1 MKKLLL
7 LFALVLTVCS
17 TAMAQGGPARNE
29 IWYTSS
35 DGQIV
40 VPNAENAFG
49 VSITGN
55 TYTGGKGCITFSGDM
70 THIGEG
76 AFKGCKTLTTFTVP
90 EGLAT
95 VGTSA
100 FQDCCRLKQI
110 TFPSSVTSIGTSAF
124 SGCDDLVLVKLLGSS
139 VPWTRQTFVNSGAN
153 VGGKTFLVPEEAV
166 ADYVNSGWSPTYSST
181 LAGDALESLK
191 TTAQAAMENA
201 TNAESALTDGDK
213 ASIATYKSNVGSA
226 TNIEDLLN
234 ERAKAFYVISLRKA
248 KTTALNAI
256 SEAEANVTEPL
267 TDAEKASVNLCKEN
281 IENGTDIA
289 AVRQET
295 TKAKMILLK
304 TRVIIYTSSDGQVI
318 PVNSSAFG
326 ELTIVSNEYDKEM
339 GKGCITFSGDVTS
352 IGLRAFFWCENLTS
366 VTIPDLVTSIGD
378 DAFCN
383 CVNLTSVTIPDL
395 VKSIGFMAFR
405 NCINLKS
412 LSVPNVTSIG
422 DEAFYGCYF
431 SSLVTNE
438 NLNAK
443 ENNYWG
449 ATMCNGDGVAIND
462 NIVVDCAP
470 WATSVTIPDGIT
482 GIGDYAFYGCSGIKG
497 NLVIPSSL
505 ASIGDCAFYGCSGL
519 TSVSL
524 PRGVTS
530 IGEEAF
536 YECTGI
542 KGALVI
548 PSTVTSIGGSAFD
561 GCNNLTSLTVKG
573 GSIGL
578 WAFSGCYGLTS
589 VSLQEGVTS
598 IGYGAFQ
605 SCSGIKG
612 DLVIP
617 STVTSVGTEAFSG
630 CSGIEGTLVIPSS
643 VTSIGWRAFEGC
655 NKLTSIH
662 SLALLP
668 PSLGKYTF
676 ESVPKDIPVYVFD
689 VNAYATAE
697 VWNEFTNFQL
707 IKYFKLGGTTYL
719 LDDDGKFVDGE
730 LTFTD
735 KDEYLSYRD
744 FTVEELTYTRTF
756 DNTNW
761 QALYVP
767 FSIDYE
773 EWSEK
778 FDIAKIHNFIEYDDD
793 DNGEFDRTYLVV
805 LKLTSG
811 RTKPN
816 YPYLIR
822 AKETGTHSLVLQDK
836 TLGAAK
842 TTRIDCR
849 SVENE
854 YTFTGTYAKIADMYA
869 SGYYALAGGA
879 LNKAKSADVTLNP
892 QRWYMEVT
900 SRTGGSSTKAHS
912 IRILVDGEEGI
923 MAPSTSPKG
932 ESPVVYDL
940 QGRAVGTTTKYQRG
954 INIVNGKKIIK

>member
-1 MKKLLL
+1 MKKLFL
-7 LFALVLTVCS
+7 LFALVLTICS
-17 TAMAQGGPARNE
+17 TALAQDGPAKNE

-35 DGQIV
+35 NGQIV
-40 VPNAENAFG
+40 VPNSENAFG

-55 TYTGGKGCITFSGDM
+55 TYTGGKGCITFSGDI
-70 THIGEG
+70 TNIGEG
-76 AFKGCKTLTTFTVP
+76 AFKGCKTLTTFTMP
-90 EGLAT
+90 DGLKT

-124 SGCDDLVLVKLLGSS
+124 SGCDDLVFVKLLGTS
-139 VPWTRQTFVNSGAN
+139 VPWTQKTFTNSGAN
-153 VGGKTFLVPEEAV
+153 VGEKTFLVPEGAVEA
-166 ADYVNSGWSPTYSST
+166 YKNNGWSPTYSST

-234 ERAKAFYVISLRKA
+234 ERAKGFYVISLRKA

-256 SEAEANVTEPL
+256 SEAEANVTL

-295 TKAKMILLK
+295 NKAKMILLK

-352 IGLRAFFWCENLTS
+352 IGLQAFIWCENLTS

-378 DAFCN
+378 EAFCN
-383 CVNLTSVTIPDL
+383 CTNLTSVTIPDL
-395 VKSIGFMAFR
+395 VTSIGDHAFF
-405 NCINLKS
+405 NCANLT
-412 LSVPNVTSIG
+412 SVTIPDLVTNIGEYAFSYCENLTSVTIPDLVTSIG
-422 DEAFYGCYF
+422 DNAFDGCYF

-449 ATMCNGDGVAIND
+449 ATMCNGDGVVIND

-482 GIGDYAFYGCSGIKG
+482 GIGDGAFSGCSGI
-497 NLVIPSSL
+497 
-505 ASIGDCAFYGCSGL
+505 
-519 TSVSL
+519 
-524 PRGVTS
+524 
-530 IGEEAF
+530 E
-536 YECTGI
+536 
-542 KGALVI
+542 GALVI
-548 PSTVTSIGGSAFD
+548 PSTVTSIGIRAFAD
-561 GCNNLTSLTVKG
+561 CKKLTSLTVKG

-578 WAFSGCYGLTS
+578 WAFSGCSGLTS
-589 VSLQEGVTS
+589 VSLQEGVTN
-598 IGYGAFQ
+598 IGDGAF
-605 SCSGIKG
+605 SGCSGIKG

-617 STVTSVGTEAFSG
+617 STVTSIGESAFEG
-630 CSGIEGTLVIPSS
+630 CSGIEGTLVIPST
-643 VTSIGWRAFEGC
+643 VTSIGDGAFANC
-655 NKLTSIH
+655 DKLTSIN

-676 ESVPKDIPVYVFD
+676 ESVPKDIPVYVQDD
-689 VNAYATAE
+689 VAYKNAE
-697 VWNEFTNFQL
+697 GWKEFTNIQL
-707 IKYFKLGGTTYL
+707 INYFKLGDTTYS
-719 LDDDGKFVDGE
+719 LDDDGKIVGGE

-811 RTKPN
+811 STKPN

-836 TLGAAK
+836 TLGSAK
-842 TTRIDCR
+842 TTSIDCR

-854 YTFTGTYAKIADMYA
+854 YTFTGTYTGVTDMYA
-869 SGYYALAGGA
+869 NGYYALAGGA

-923 MAPSTSPKG
+923 MAPSTSPRG
-932 ESPVVYDL
+932 ESPATFDL
-940 QGRAVGTTTKYQRG
+940 MGRRMMAPAKG